1 MKISKGSISDSRDYV
16 LNLIKTEKEKNSNYR
31 VIDIGGV
38 VNGWTRSFADFVVD
52 INSVNSD
59 TSLSI
64 DICIESHW
72 DLLFEVVKKQGKFDY
87 CICTH
92 TLEDLYNPFSALKFI
107 PQIAN
112 KGIITMPD
120 ASTELSRIEN
130 SGWLGYIHHRW
141 IFDSIDEKMLIVPKL
156 NFLESI
162 VKESFQKNPTEIRY
176 EWENEI
182 PFDVFMNN
190 YLGPNVKTVI
200 NEYTTLINRL

>member
-1 MKISKGSISDSRDYV
+1 MKISKGLVVDGRDYV
-16 LNLIKTEKEKNSNYR
+16 LNLIKTEKEKNLNYR

-38 VNGWTRSFADFVVD
+38 VNGWTRPVADFIVD

-59 TSLSI
+59 NSLNI
-64 DICIESHW
+64 DICVESQW
-72 DLLFEVVKKQGKFDY
+72 DSLLDVVKKQGKFDY

-92 TLEDLYNPFSALKFI
+92 TLEDLYNPFAALKFI

-120 ASTELSRIEN
+120 AKTELSRIEN
-130 SGWLGYIHHRW
+130 PGWLGYIHHRW
-141 IFDSIDEKMLIVPKL
+141 IFDHTNERMLIIPKL

-162 VKESFQKNPTEIRY
+162 VAESFQKNPTEIRY
-176 EWENEI
+176 EWESKI
-182 PFDVFMNN
+182 PFDIFMNN

-200 NEYTTLINRL
+200 NEYTTLINQL

>member
-1 MKISKGSISDSRDYV
+1 VKITKGLILEGRDYIA
-16 LNLIKTEKEKNSNYR
+16 NLIKEEKEINPSYR

-38 VNGWTRSFADFVVD
+38 VNGWTKPFCDFVVD
-52 INSVNSD
+52 INSINSNS
-59 TSLSI
+59 SLNI
-64 DICIESHW
+64 DICVESQW
-72 DLLFEVVKKQGKFDY
+72 DVLFDIVKKQGKFDY

-112 KGIITMPD
+112 KGIISMPD
-120 ASTELSRIEN
+120 LRTELSRIEN

-141 IFDSIDEKMLIVPKL
+141 LFDHTNDRMLVIPKL

-162 VKESFQKNPTEIRY
+162 VKESSQSTATEIRY
-176 EWENEI
+176 EWDKEI
-182 PFDVFMNN
+182 PFDIFMNN

-200 NEYTTLINRL
+200 NEYTNLINRL

>member
-1 MKISKGSISDSRDYV
+1 MNISKGPISDGRDYV

-38 VNGWTRSFADFVVD
+38 VNGWTRPVADFIVD
-52 INSVNSD
+52 INSVNSNN
-59 TSLSI
+59 SLNI
-64 DICIESHW
+64 DICIESQW
-72 DLLFEVVKKQGKFDY
+72 NLLLDVVKKQGKFDY

-112 KGIITMPD
+112 KGIISMPD
-120 ASTELSRIEN
+120 ARTELSRIEN
-130 SGWLGYIHHRW
+130 SSWLGYIHHRW
-141 IFDSIDEKMLIVPKL
+141 IFDHTNEKMLIIPKL

-162 VKESFQKNPTEIRY
+162 VTKSFQKNPTEIRY
-176 EWENEI
+176 EWETEI
-182 PFDVFMNN
+182 PFDIFMNN

-200 NEYTTLINRL
+200 NEYTTLINQL